1 MLGSC
6 CQKDKTHRRS
16 SKDRAKCFYVGFRH
30 NVNRVQREG
39 SIEMMKILIRP
50 LITFSRTHTH
60 TVLHIRTKQ
69 SGWHFMKNK
78 MPTESCVCVQDR
90 RDEGTGKWNCIKH
103 IHTYIQIIVLVSIA
117 AVAFGTAYVLLH
129 FTNKFKTT
137 NNSLDWLE
145 NIYNGNKNACLNISN
160 TKFDIT
166 HPLQLIKYF
175 YHKYR
180 GHMLVLVVVV
190 HFVEK

>member
-60 TVLHIRTKQ
+60 RPTHPHETVWLTFYEKQNANRKLCVRARQKRWRNWKMKLHQAYTYIHTNYCSGQYCCCCFLVLH
-69 SGWHFMKNK
+69 
-78 MPTESCVCVQDR
+78 
-90 RDEGTGKWNCIKH
+90 
-103 IHTYIQIIVLVSIA
+103 TYYFISQINLR
-117 AVAFGTAYVLLH
+117 LLII
-129 FTNKFKTT
+129 
-137 NNSLDWLE
+137 L
-145 NIYNGNKNACLNISN
+145 
-160 TKFDIT
+160 
-166 HPLQLIKYF
+166 
-175 YHKYR
+175 
-180 GHMLVLVVVV
+180 
-190 HFVEK
+190 

>member
-103 IHTYIQIIVLVSIA
+103 IHTYI
-117 AVAFGTAYVLLH
+117 H
-129 FTNKFKTT
+129 TNYCSGQYCCCCF
-137 NNSLDWLE
+137 
-145 NIYNGNKNACLNISN
+145 
-160 TKFDIT
+160 
-166 HPLQLIKYF
+166 
-175 YHKYR
+175 
-180 GHMLVLVVVV
+180 LVL
-190 HFVEK
+190 HTYYFISQINLRLLIIL